1 MPMKSLF
8 VLFLFF
14 CLISQAQVEQLI
26 DQSYLFGR
34 DYYVLRSGNA
44 KMVVQCDKADV
55 GPAFGFM
62 LFDARE
68 PAQTARKDRA
78 FNYVPKKGFS
88 STALEINLGNYPFTA
103 LGHNSDTR
111 WTVENGIPSV
121 EVTWWA
127 SGIKVREVITPV
139 SLEGV
144 FKRSITLESADL
156 IAEDTVSLKLSL
168 FAEATHAKN
177 NVMIV
182 DNQKASIA
190 MTVQGNYPLKIG
202 SSNDNFMIGPILI
215 KPGEKKVIETYLVVE
230 IPSQNM
236 QDLFS
241 KATSV
246 ANWIQRDQKAAIE
259 KWKKSNVIV
268 TKDKFVQNMYDNCRF
283 ILPAYSSDN
292 GRMDAG
298 IFEYGN
304 QWVRDGSNTA
314 LGMIHIGEFELA
326 KAMLDHMLKN
336 MILANGTTMIAGDF
350 DNPDREQFDQMG
362 EFMQVMK
369 SYIDWTGDT
378 SLVTRNRDKLVAMI
392 ERPLNSNFRDSTG
405 MVHNKREFWERT
417 FDDAYELAYQVWVI
431 EGLNDAADLSK
442 YLKAE
447 LKAGLWRNEAGKIK
461 KAMLTHPRM
470 KLVENGKLIKRRNT
484 TGEIADKLKY
494 FGWVDGA
501 PAKVESYSRLMPDAT
516 MALLIAMN
524 IIDPKSALSKNTL
537 ADLEKLWNERWF
549 PGGYDRYNT
558 SSQGDQPGPWTF
570 ATTFIM
576 RAQHEAGLF
585 DMSRRSFEWLSNNAG
600 GRTGAW
606 FEEIPVI
613 RSQAFSSG
621 LIPWTSAEVSYFVV
635 HHMLGIK
642 FKGDKITI
650 KPSLFPTTA
659 PISADI
665 RYRKGRIKIDI
676 DGNGPVVYAT
686 INGITVKPN
695 KEGAIELFPG
705 FESGTI
711 HIFTFNE

>member
-1 MPMKSLF
+1 MRSLF

-14 CLISQAQVEQLI
+14 FLASQAQVEQLI

-34 DYYVLRSGNA
+34 DYYVLRSGSA
-44 KMVVQCDKADV
+44 KMVIQCDKADV
-55 GPAFGFM
+55 GPAFAYM

-68 PAQTARKDRA
+68 SAQTSRKDRA

-88 STALEINLGNYPFTA
+88 SAALEVLIGNYPFTA
-103 LGHNSDTR
+103 LGHNSYTR
-111 WTVENGIPSV
+111 WTVENGIPGV
-121 EVTWWA
+121 ELTWWA
-127 SGIKVREVITPV
+127 SGIKVSEVIAPV

-156 IAEDTVSLKLSL
+156 VAEDTVSLRLSMY
-168 FAEATHAKN
+168 AQATLAKN

-190 MTVQGNYPLKIG
+190 LSVQGNYPLKIA
-202 SSNDNFMIGPILI
+202 SSNDNFVIGPILI
-215 KPGEKKVIETYLVVE
+215 KPGEKKVVETYLVVE

-241 KATSV
+241 RATSV
-246 ANWIQRDQKAAIE
+246 GKWIQRDQKATTE
-259 KWKKSNVIV
+259 KWKKSTVIV
-268 TKDKFVQNMYDNCRF
+268 TKDKVVQNMYDNCRF
-283 ILPAYSSDN
+283 ILPAYVSDD
-292 GRMDAG
+292 GKMDAG

-326 KAMLDHMLKN
+326 RAMLDHMLKN
-336 MILANGTTMIAGDF
+336 MILANGTTMIAGGF

-362 EFMQVMK
+362 EFLHVMK

-378 SLVTRNRDKLVAMI
+378 SLVTGNRDKLVAMI
-392 ERPLNSNFRDSTG
+392 ERPLNPNFRDSTG

-447 LKAGLWRNEAGKIK
+447 SKAALWRNEAGKIK
-461 KAMLTHPRM
+461 KAMLSHPLM
-470 KLVENGKLIKRRNT
+470 KLVDNEKLIKRRNT

-516 MALLIAMN
+516 MALPIAMN
-524 IIDPKSALSKNTL
+524 IVDPKSALSKNTL
-537 ADLEKLWNERWF
+537 KDIEKLWNERWF
-549 PGGYDRYNT
+549 LGGYDRYNT

-576 RAQHEAGLF
+576 RAQHEAGLLE
-585 DMSRRSFEWLSNNAG
+585 MSRRSFEWLYNNAG

-642 FKGDKITI
+642 FKGDEMTI
-650 KPSLFPTTA
+650 KPALFPTTA
-659 PISADI
+659 PVSANI
-665 RYRKGRIKIDI
+665 RYRKGRINLDI
-676 DGNGPVVYAT
+676 DGNGPIGYAT
-686 INGITVKPN
+686 INGIKIKPN
-695 KEGAIELFPG
+695 IEGAIEVFPG

-711 HIFTFNE
+711 HIFTLK